1 MNVHYPAKEEE
12 GWGGLWHGN
21 DFVDGKDDGSCC
33 RAAAALRKSLEN
45 DAPGCH
51 AGLGHSLRGDR
62 VGADGIGFMGFR
74 GGGRGWGLV
83 KPPTAVAEGRFHGGS
98 VREFDDEEQDSRSNV

>member
-12 GWGGLWHGN
+12 GWGGWWHGN
-21 DFVDGKDDGSCC
+21 DFVDGKDDGSC
-33 RAAAALRKSLEN
+33 RAAAVLRKSLKN
-45 DAPGCH
+45 DAPGCQ
-51 AGLGHSLRGDR
+51 AGPGHSLRGDR
-62 VGADGIGFMGFR
+62 LGADGIGFMGFR

-83 KPPTAVAEGRFHGGS
+83 KPPTDVAEGRFHGGS